1 MIEPAPK
8 RASSILKVLHP
19 IFEGL
24 MAMLTSAETDEA
36 RASIEFG
43 IRALLEG
50 EEGVRVDR
58 SILHL
63 AMESRSPSL
72 LTSIVKIGA
81 SYEEPVDVW
90 PLVIEGLQGLVQ
102 AVGQNGAGER
112 EVYPNPNGMI
122 EEEY

>member
-1 MIEPAPK
+1 
-8 RASSILKVLHP
+8 
-19 IFEGL
+19 

-43 IRALLEG
+43 IRALLAG